1 MSQVEDIIS
10 QYHHNQELYGHMVDD
25 IEDIIGRILSSNQIK
40 VSNFA
45 IRIKSEE
52 TLRKKIMYKHKYHR
66 IEDITDVVACR
77 LITLF
82 ESDLDLIVKLLF
94 ENFDVVE
101 FLDKR
106 QKQQDDHV
114 GFGYNSIHM
123 IVRFTKERCALVE
136 YAPYRDIC
144 FEIQLRTALQHAW
157 AEVEHGL
164 GYKNEY
170 EIPSEIR
177 RRLNRLSASLELL
190 DEEFVRINEDIQAYN
205 QSLEREEKVLKTD
218 INRHSL
224 ETYALH
230 CPNLKKLVNE
240 LADMHALTV
249 YEDPQM
255 ISELRIVRRFHYL
268 GYLYIHEVD
277 ELIQKH
283 AQQLEMIGKEW
294 IRLISNKEHQL
305 NYFACLVWVSMMA
318 MIENGKDDPDEIL
331 DQDARNKI
339 ANYALS

>member
-136 YAPYRDIC
+136 YAPYRDIY

-190 DEEFVRINEDIQAYN
+190 DEEFVRINEDIQVYN

-240 LADMHALTV
+240 LADMCALTV

-283 AQQLEMIGKEW
+283 AQQLKMIGKEW

>member
-1 MSQVEDIIS
+1 MSLVEDIIT
-10 QYHHNQELYGHMVDD
+10 QYHHNQEVYGHLVDD
-25 IEDIIGRILSSNQIK
+25 IEDIIGRILSSNHIK
-40 VSNFA
+40 VSNFS

-52 TLRKKIMYKHKYHR
+52 TLRKKIMYKHKYR
-66 IEDITDVVACR
+66 SIGDITDVVACR

-82 ESDLDLIVKLLF
+82 ESDLDLIIKLLF
-94 ENFDVVE
+94 ENFDVIE

-106 QKQQDDHV
+106 QKQQADHV

-123 IVRFTKERCALVE
+123 IVRFTEARCSLVE
-136 YAPYRDIC
+136 YAPYRDIS
-144 FEIQLRTALQHAW
+144 FEIQIRTALQHSW

-170 EIPSEIR
+170 EIPLEIR

-190 DEEFVRINEDIQAYN
+190 DEEFDRINKDIQTYN
-205 QSLEREEKVLKTD
+205 HSLEKEEKVLKTD

-230 CPNLKKLVNE
+230 SSCLDKLVNE
-240 LADMHALTV
+240 LASQFGLTV
-249 YEDPQM
+249 YEDAEM

-277 ELIQKH
+277 ELVQKH
-283 AQQLEMIGKEW
+283 EQQLYMIGKEW
-294 IRLISNKEHQL
+294 IRLVSTKDQKL

-331 DQDARNKI
+331 DKDARNKI
-339 ANYALS
+339 ANYTLN

>member
-1 MSQVEDIIS
+1 MSLVEDIIS
-10 QYHHNQELYGHMVDD
+10 QYHHNQETYGHMVDD
-25 IEDIIGRILSSNQIK
+25 IEDIIGRILASNQIK

-45 IRIKSEE
+45 LRIKSEE
-52 TLRKKIMYKHKYHR
+52 TLRKKIMYKHKYHS

-106 QKQQDDHV
+106 QKQQLDHIS
-114 GFGYNSIHM
+114 FGYNSIHM
-123 IVRFTKERCALVE
+123 IVRFTEERCALVE
-136 YAPYRDIC
+136 YAPYRGIC
-144 FEIQLRTALQHAW
+144 FEIQIRTALQHSW

-164 GYKNEY
+164 GYKNDY
-170 EIPSEIR
+170 EIPIEIR
-177 RRLNRLSASLELL
+177 RRLNRLSASLEML
-190 DEEFVRINEDIQAYN
+190 DEEFDRINKDIQAYN
-205 QSLEREEKVLKTD
+205 QSLDKEEKVLKTD

-230 CPNLKKLVNE
+230 CPYLKTIVDE
-240 LADMHALTV
+240 LADKFNLTV
-249 YEDPQM
+249 YEDAEM
-255 ISELRIVRRFHYL
+255 ISELHLVRRFHYL

-277 ELIQKH
+277 DCVRKH
-283 AQQLEMIGKEW
+283 EQQLRMIGNEW
-294 IRLISNKEHQL
+294 IRMVQSKDQKL
-305 NYFACLVWVSMMA
+305 NYFACLIWVSMMTI
-318 MIENGKDDPDEIL
+318 IENGKDDPDEIF